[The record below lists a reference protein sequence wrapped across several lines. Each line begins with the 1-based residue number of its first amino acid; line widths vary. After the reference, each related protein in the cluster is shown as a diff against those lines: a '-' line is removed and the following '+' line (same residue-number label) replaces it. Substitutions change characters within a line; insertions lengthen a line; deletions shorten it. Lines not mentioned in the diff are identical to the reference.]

1 MGVWQSH
8 FWQIVV
14 RVEADN
20 GAVGY
25 GYGGGGEPACRI
37 AGARSGVCT

>member
-20 GAVGY
+20 GTVGY
-25 GYGGGGEPACRI
+25 GYGGGASRPAWSPT
-37 AGARSGVCT
+37 ATSAN